1 MLKAYKIIKYCSST
15 TTLPVGFYNFSIREK
30 KFMLTKKNLPLL
42 GASESHV
49 NPIKTIHSEKYKIK
63 QKNIDSKKNIIKET
77 VKPTEKDFD
86 ELMRILS

>member
-1 MLKAYKIIKYCSST
+1 MLKAYNIIKYFSST

-30 KFMLTKKNLPLL
+30 KFLLTKKSLPLL

-49 NPIKTIHSEKYKIK
+49 NPIKSIDSEKYKIK
-63 QKNIDSKKNIIKET
+63 EKEKYNIKET

>member
-1 MLKAYKIIKYCSST
+1 MHKAYKIIKYFSST

-30 KFMLTKKNLPLL
+30 KFLLTKNKSLPLL

-49 NPIKTIHSEKYKIK
+49 NPIKSIDSEKHKIK
-63 QKNIDSKKNIIKET
+63 KNDNIKET
-77 VKPTEKDFD
+77 IQPTEKDFD